1 MNYQYDDT
9 TQDPYGDYHR
19 ELFSHAENDSSQLEE
34 EQRHYDEIN
43 RQYIEEA
50 LEFEADWESLLLAAM
65 IGGAIMGSLLYGRDG
80 IFLVAGISGA
90 LWVLGRCIAALRG

>member
-9 TQDPYGDYHR
+9 TQDPHLDYR
-19 ELFSHAENDSSQLEE
+19 SELFSHAENNSSQLE
-34 EQRHYDEIN
+34 QDYL
-43 RQYIEEA
+43 EEA

-65 IGGAIMGSLLYGRDG
+65 IGGALMGSLLYGRDG

-90 LWVLGRCIAALRG
+90 LWVLGRCLAALRG